1 MFKLDEKSA
10 FGPHNQGAQRQMTAK
25 PKFRVDLIDQAHRA
39 LEALPEHR
47 PEELTKAQAIEKLIT
62 PIRASQAKGYS
73 LTAIGK
79 VLSDNGIPISPGALR
94 LYVSGTRTS
103 AAGKR
108 KRKAKRK
115 DKEPVNAQQ
124 SAPAPTRGVA
134 STQPVQPAARPATAS
149 RTVDL
154 DWDPAA
160 RAASAPPSTAAS
172 PRGGFY
178 VRPDTEKI

>member
-1 MFKLDEKSA
+1 
-10 FGPHNQGAQRQMTAK
+10 MTAK

-47 PEELTKAQAIEKLIT
+47 PEELTKAQAIEKLIA

-79 VLSDNGIPISPGALR
+79 VLSDSGIPISPGALR

-103 AAGKR
+103 AARKGKR
-108 KRKAKRK
+108 KPKRT
-115 DKEPVNAQQ
+115 DKQPASAQPN
-124 SAPAPTRGVA
+124 APAVTRA
-134 STQPVQPAARPATAS
+134 APSTQPAQPAARPSGAS
-149 RTVDL
+149 RSVDL

-160 RAASAPPSTAAS
+160 RTAKAATPPAAS
-172 PRGGFY
+172 PSAGGFY

>member
-1 MFKLDEKSA
+1 
-10 FGPHNQGAQRQMTAK
+10 MTAK
-25 PKFRVDLIDQAHRA
+25 PTFRLDLIDQAHRA

-47 PEELTKAQAIEKLIT
+47 REELTKAQAIEKLIA

-79 VLSDNGIPISPGALR
+79 VLCDNGIPITPGALR

-108 KRKAKRK
+108 KRKGKRTGK
-115 DKEPVNAQQ
+115 QPLSAQPNAL
-124 SAPAPTRGVA
+124 APTRAAA
-134 STQPVQPAARPATAS
+134 STQPAQPAARPADAS
-149 RTVDL
+149 PSVDL

-160 RAASAPPSTAAS
+160 RTASAAPSPAVS
-172 PRGGFY
+172 PRAGFY
-178 VRPDTEKI
+178 VRLDREKI